1 MTFRRSLYFSICAHI
16 LVFGSALAFVQYV
29 RGTFLPYSHAVQV
42 SLISPG
48 SLEGLRT
55 EMFPQQHHQPQSMS
69 PRSVELPI
77 EGHKTNSAEVPSDLS
92 ASSQTANEG
101 RKSSASDTSDR
112 NGVQTV
118 ASTGAGRDGSETI
131 GFIAP
136 DQWAVIESAIE
147 KSKKYP
153 RLARERGIQGVVH
166 VRFKLTT
173 SGDVETVEIV
183 KSSGYDI
190 LDDASVRTVYRAV
203 PMPYVNGWVEV
214 PIAYVLK

>member
-1 MTFRRSLYFSICAHI
+1 M
-16 LVFGSALAFVQYV
+16 FGSALAFAQYV

-42 SLISPG
+42 SLVSPG
-48 SLEGLRT
+48 SLKGLRT
-55 EMFPQQHHQPQSMS
+55 ETIPRQPRQPQSTS
-69 PRSVELPI
+69 PRPVWLPI
-77 EGHKTNSAEVPSDLS
+77 EEHKTNSAEVPSDLS
-92 ASSQTANEG
+92 ASSQTANEEYQP
-101 RKSSASDTSDR
+101 SADDTNGR
-112 NGVQTV
+112 NGIQTV
-118 ASTGAGRDGSETI
+118 ASAGAGRDGSGAI

-136 DQWAVIESAIE
+136 DQRAVIESAIE
-147 KSKKYP
+147 KSKNYP

-166 VRFKLTT
+166 VRFKLTP